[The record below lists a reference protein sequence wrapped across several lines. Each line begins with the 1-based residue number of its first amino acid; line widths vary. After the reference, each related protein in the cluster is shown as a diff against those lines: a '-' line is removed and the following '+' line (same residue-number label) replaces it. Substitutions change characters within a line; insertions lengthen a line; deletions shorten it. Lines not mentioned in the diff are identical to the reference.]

1 MRAAGRWGLPSDR
14 MGPVV
19 FLESSASDYIN
30 GYTVAVEGGWLAKKY
45 FCLEEGG
52 RRYFFRQGQK
62 GTSAHASYQI
72 NIAD

>member
-1 MRAAGRWGLPSDR
+1 MQVFRWGRWLLD
-14 MGPVV
+14 
-19 FLESSASDYIN
+19 LLHD
-30 GYTVAVEGGWLAKKY
+30 VEGGWLAKKY
-45 FCLEEGG
+45 FFLEEGG